1 VERSGGERAHPDP
14 ARLRR
19 HRGNRSRGCR
29 LRRPLGAF
37 IGAFIYVILQVF
49 SSDVLGVFGF
59 SSERF
64 KLIIGIGF
72 LAIVL
77 FSPDGVLGLWDRWR
91 TRANRRADPLTGG
104 PR

>member
-1 VERSGGERAHPDP
+1 VAVIGG
-14 ARLRR
+14 
-19 HRGNRSRGCR
+19 

-49 SSDVLGVFGF
+49 SPDVLGAFGF

-64 KLIIGIGF
+64 KLIIGVGF
-72 LAIVL
+72 LVVVL

-91 TRANRRADPLTGG
+91 ARQARRGDPLTGA